1 LEIFVDKLNID
12 QHISQQ
18 YNAVLDDLKT
28 EFLEMGGMV
37 EQQII
42 DAVEAI
48 TKLDVELAEKVLGVE
63 EKVDEREMALDDLCV
78 QIIARR
84 QPTASD
90 LRLVMSI
97 SKATRDLERMGDEAK
112 KIAQMAILISE
123 NGDFVRGFSELNNLG
138 RRVQQVVSDTLTAFA
153 RYDVNTALQVARED
167 KAIDEE
173 YDIAMRVLITYM
185 MENPRNISRAMN
197 ITWALRALERIG
209 DHAQNIAEHII
220 YLVEGLDVRH
230 KSISEIEEKVG
241 KDKKK

>member
-1 LEIFVDKLNID
+1 LLEIFVDKLNID

-28 EFLEMGGMV
+28 EFLEMGGIV

-42 DAVEAI
+42 DAVKAI
-48 TKLDVELAEKVLGVE
+48 TKLDTELAEKVLAVE
-63 EKVDEREMALDDLCV
+63 SKVDEREMALDDLCV

-112 KIAQMAILISE
+112 KIAQMALLISE
-123 NGDFVRGFSELNNLG
+123 NGEILDGFGELKNLG

-153 RYDVNTALQVARED
+153 RYDVNTALQIAEED

-209 DHAQNIAEHII
+209 DHAENIAEHII
-220 YLVEGLDVRH
+220 YLVKGLDIRH
-230 KSISEIEEKVG
+230 KSISEVEEEVRPEK
-241 KDKKK
+241 